1 MLGKENPTAW
11 LPAIPDRISI
21 VPIKHRD
28 AMFFIRRENLR
39 LIFWPAART
48 GAAFRRG
55 EVRGD

>member
-39 LIFWPAART
+39 LIFGIPPELAPDA
-48 GAAFRRG
+48 GG
-55 EVRGD
+55 EFRGD